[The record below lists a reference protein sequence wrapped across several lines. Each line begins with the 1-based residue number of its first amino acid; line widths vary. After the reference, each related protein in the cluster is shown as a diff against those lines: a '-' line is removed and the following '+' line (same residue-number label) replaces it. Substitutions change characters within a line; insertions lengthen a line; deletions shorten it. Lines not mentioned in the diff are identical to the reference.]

1 MVLLQPKLS
10 LKVAQRQILTPGLM
24 QMVSVLALNKLELKE
39 MIQAEIAENPVL
51 EEMEEN
57 VPLLDDVAREE
68 EERDRPAEQQAAESQ
83 QPKEKDP
90 FDEIDFGSYFQD
102 YLDPGFR
109 SPNNYE
115 EIEKPS
121 IENFLSAPAT
131 LSDHLFWQL
140 GALNLS
146 PAVREAA
153 EYIIGNLNEDGY
165 LTATDEELLA
175 GYLHEQMEP
184 DGQDAARG
192 ESAKDVHQRVAELP
206 PAMADRARAHLA
218 AALEVVRQLD
228 PIGVATRDL
237 RECLLVQVEA
247 QRKEFE
253 LIFKRTKGNGVQG
266 AAAGSSLRGE
276 GGTAEHGV
284 QRSACGVQP
293 AAAKANGGQQPAV
306 NGQQPA
312 VSGNDG
318 QVAGERL
325 QVAENRESQASNDA
339 AEASGQPAAVSSPP
353 PAVATQAKAAN
364 GNGGEHGADSGR
376 PELFEIASKIIDAHM
391 LLLQKRDPRELSKA
405 VGRTVEQTQRAI
417 DFIRTLDP
425 RPGQRYNRS
434 EARLIE
440 PDVAFVKRGDEWVVA
455 MNEED
460 LPTLRLNQGYRR
472 LLTQDGAEKDVKDYV
487 KERYRSALQL
497 MRNIEQRKN
506 TILRT
511 CEAIV
516 RRQGDFLEKGVDA
529 LKPMMIKEVAEEI
542 GVHPSTVSRAVSS
555 KYVHTPQGVF
565 ELRFFFSEGV
575 NGPEG
580 AGTPLM
586 LLKRKVKKLIEDEDP
601 RKPLTDDQIASLLQ
615 GQGIDVTRRTV
626 AKYRED
632 MRIPSTHQRR
642 IRG

>member
-51 EEMEEN
+51 EEMDEN
-57 VPLLDDVAREE
+57 VPLLDDVSRAEE
-68 EERDRPAEQQAAESQ
+68 DRDRPVETPPATEVEK
-83 QPKEKDP
+83 KEKDP

-131 LSDHLFWQL
+131 LTDHLFWQL
-140 GALNLS
+140 GALSLS

-153 EYIIGNLNEDGY
+153 EYVIGNLNEDGY
-165 LTATDEELLA
+165 LTATDDELLA
-175 GYLHEQMEP
+175 GYLREQMEP
-184 DGQDAARG
+184 DTPDHSKNLY
-192 ESAKDVHQRVAELP
+192 ERVSELP
-206 PAMADRARAHLA
+206 PAMAERARGHLA
-218 AALEVVRQLD
+218 TALEVVRMLD
-228 PIGVATRDL
+228 PIGVGTRDL
-237 RECLLVQVEA
+237 RACLLVQVEA
-247 QRKEFE
+247 QKKEFD
-253 LIFKRTKGNGVQG
+253 LIFARTHRAHKVNGH
-266 AAAGSSLRGE
+266 AATPN
-276 GGTAEHGV
+276 GTTA
-284 QRSACGVQP
+284 SASEP
-293 AAAKANGGQQPAV
+293 ADAHPPLEAIANGGPVTAGGGSPAHL
-306 NGQQPA
+306 PPH
-312 VSGNDG
+312 
-318 QVAGERL
+318 
-325 QVAENRESQASNDA
+325 A
-339 AEASGQPAAVSSPP
+339 AI
-353 PAVATQAKAAN
+353 N
-364 GNGGEHGADSGR
+364 GNGTK
-376 PELFEIASKIIDAHM
+376 PEPAISEEARRLEVFEMARQIIDAHM

-405 VGRTVEQTQRAI
+405 LGKTIEETQRAI

-440 PDVAFVKRGDEWVVA
+440 PDVAFVKRGEDWVVA

-472 LLTQDGAEKDVKDYV
+472 LLTHGDTGKDVKDYV

-511 CEAIV
+511 CESIV
-516 RRQGDFLEKGVDA
+516 RRQTEFLEKGVDA

-555 KYVHTPQGVF
+555 KYVHTPQGVY

-580 AGTPLM
+580 AATPLM

-601 RKPLTDDQIASLLQ
+601 GKPLTDDQIATMLQ

-632 MRIPSTHQRR
+632 LRIPSTHQRR
-642 IRG
+642 IRS

>member
-57 VPLLDDVAREE
+57 VPLLDDVARAEE
-68 EERDRPAEQQAAESQ
+68 DRDRPVET
-83 QPKEKDP
+83 QPVTEGEKKEKDP

-131 LSDHLFWQL
+131 LTDHLFWQL
-140 GALNLS
+140 GALSLS
-146 PAVREAA
+146 PVVREAA
-153 EYIIGNLNEDGY
+153 EYVIGNPNEDGY
-165 LTATDEELLA
+165 LTATDEELLT
-175 GYLHEQMEP
+175 GYLREQMEP
-184 DGQDAARG
+184 EAGDGGKNAYSQ
-192 ESAKDVHQRVAELP
+192 VAELA
-206 PAMADRARAHLA
+206 PAMAERARGHLA
-218 AALEVVRQLD
+218 TAMEVVRQLD
-228 PIGVATRDL
+228 PIGVGTRDL

-253 LIFKRTKGNGVQG
+253 LIFNK
-266 AAAGSSLRGE
+266 AAGAHRAARPD
-276 GGTAEHGV
+276 GGA
-284 QRSACGVQP
+284 RP
-293 AAAKANGGQQPAV
+293 AAAEPATEVLPHTGAPQAEELNGLNGTGTATGSGTDVGYPAHVAPHATANGASPKPEAAHPEP
-306 NGQQPA
+306 N
-312 VSGNDG
+312 S
-318 QVAGERL
+318 RL
-325 QVAENRESQASNDA
+325 QIFEL
-339 AEASGQPAAVSSPP
+339 
-353 PAVATQAKAAN
+353 AKQ
-364 GNGGEHGADSGR
+364 
-376 PELFEIASKIIDAHM
+376 IIDTHM
-391 LLLQKRDPRELSKA
+391 LLLQKRDPRELSKV
-405 VGRTVEQTQRAI
+405 VGKTVEETQRAI

-516 RRQGDFLEKGVDA
+516 RRQPEFLEKGVEA
-529 LKPMMIKEVAEEI
+529 LRPMMIKEVAEEI

-586 LLKRKVKKLIEDEDP
+586 LLKRKVKKLIEEEDP
-601 RKPLTDDQIASLLQ
+601 KKPLTDDHIALMLQ
-615 GQGIDVTRRTV
+615 KQGIDVTRRTV

-632 MRIPSTHQRR
+632 LRIPSTHQRR
-642 IRG
+642 VRG

>member
-51 EEMEEN
+51 EELEEN
-57 VPLLDDVAREE
+57 VPLLDDVARQEE
-68 EERDRPAEQQAAESQ
+68 DRDRPVETQTATTEAEA
-83 QPKEKDP
+83 KEKDP

-131 LSDHLFWQL
+131 LSDHLLWQL
-140 GALNLS
+140 GALNVT

-165 LTATDEELLA
+165 LTATDEELLG
-175 GYLHEQMEP
+175 GYLREQMEP
-184 DGQDAARG
+184 EAAENDPRARELAARM
-192 ESAKDVHQRVAELP
+192 AELP
-206 PAMADRARAHLA
+206 PAMADRARGHLSA
-218 AALEVVRQLD
+218 AMEVVRQLD
-228 PIGVATRDL
+228 PIGVGTRDL

-247 QRKEFE
+247 QRKEFD
-253 LIFKRTKGNGVQG
+253 LIFRRGAGNGAVRPATDHALYSNNGTG
-266 AAAGSSLRGE
+266 AHAAGSAH
-276 GGTAEHGV
+276 AEYG
-284 QRSACGVQP
+284 A
-293 AAAKANGGQQPAV
+293 
-306 NGQQPA
+306 
-312 VSGNDG
+312 SGNGAKPDDA
-318 QVAGERL
+318 QVRRMEIF
-325 QVAENRESQASNDA
+325 EM
-339 AEASGQPAAVSSPP
+339 
-353 PAVATQAKAAN
+353 AT
-364 GNGGEHGADSGR
+364 
-376 PELFEIASKIIDAHM
+376 KIIDLHM
-391 LLLQKRDPRELSKA
+391 QLLQKRDPRELSK
-405 VGRTVEQTQRAI
+405 VLSKSVEETQRAI

-440 PDVAFVKRGDEWVVA
+440 PDVAFVKRSDEWVVV

-506 TILRT
+506 TILKT
-511 CEAIV
+511 CESIV
-516 RRQGDFLEKGVDA
+516 RRQTEFLEKGVDA
-529 LKPMMIKEVAEEI
+529 MKPMMIKEVAEEI

-555 KYVHTPQGVF
+555 KYVHTPQGVY

-586 LLKRKVKKLIEDEDP
+586 LLKRKVKKLIEEEDA
-601 RKPLTDDQIASLLQ
+601 RKPLTDDQIAQMLQ

-632 MRIPSTHQRR
+632 LRIPSTHQRR
-642 IRG
+642 VRG